1 MYSLEIQEYLLS
13 YVTPFPK
20 NVNKNK
26 TNWSH
31 VFGSSLSFPMS
42 SNMLSE
48 GHISEIG
55 LEDLSDSDEI
65 DFGKDDKEILVS

>member
-1 MYSLEIQEYLLS
+1 
-13 YVTPFPK
+13 
-20 NVNKNK
+20 
-26 TNWSH
+26 
-31 VFGSSLSFPMS
+31 MS